1 MGKDVEKQLM
11 KAEKLYKAM
20 QYKRAAKLYNS
31 LGSKFLDLNN
41 FELAKDC
48 FFNASKGL
56 INEEKYLRALDSLRN
71 AGNASLFKNNYL
83 EAQKLFTDALEYVPG
98 VRNITERNFYYVFF
112 SCLSYLCSFVKG
124 KGEEGINLIKKIKS
138 HVDDDYFKENPLIRL
153 IKDITIAI
161 KDKNNKY
168 LEKIEKEFDQIKF
181 HEGELNLAKRVLVI
195 VKTHV
200 SLIIKLSIDKNVY
213 TTHDLIT
220 LMLKI
225 DSKPLSDNLMHPFYN
240 YYLKEL
246 KISKIRVKLSDNL
259 TSHKKPEL
267 PVIIKPGQ
275 THQLEFLIKPQFQ
288 MEKTFIG
295 PITLTS
301 ELDGN
306 LLFFYEITEVLKPK
320 LISPLPTLEISIK
333 TLRPPLIGKT
343 FPLEILV
350 ENKSEGEAL
359 DLKIEMEFPEKIKV
373 MRGTL
378 LKQIYSL
385 KQNENMKWEISLK
398 PLEAGDYNIKIEIK
412 FKDPD
417 QNAIEDTKEF
427 PISIKL

>member
-1 MGKDVEKQLM
+1 MGKDIEKQLM

-48 FFNASKGL
+48 FFNAAIGL

-71 AGNASLFKNNYL
+71 AGNASLVKNNYL
-83 EAQKLFTDALEYVPG
+83 EAQKFFTDALEYVHS

-138 HVDDDYFKENPLIRL
+138 YVDDEYFKENPLIRL

-181 HEGELNLAKRVLVI
+181 FEGELNLAKRVLVI

-200 SLIIKLSIDKNVY
+200 SLITKLSIDKDVY
-213 TTHDLIT
+213 TTNDLIT
-220 LMLKI
+220 LMIEI
-225 DSKPLSDNLMHPFYN
+225 DSKPLLDNLMHPFYN

-246 KISKIRVKLSDNL
+246 KISKIRLILSDNL
-259 TSHKKPEL
+259 TSHKRPEL

-275 THQLEFLIKPQFQ
+275 NHQLEFLIKPHFQ

-295 PITLTS
+295 PIT
-301 ELDGN
+301 
-306 LLFFYEITEVLKPK
+306 
-320 LISPLPTLEISIK
+320 
-333 TLRPPLIGKT
+333 
-343 FPLEILV
+343 
-350 ENKSEGEAL
+350 
-359 DLKIEMEFPEKIKV
+359 
-373 MRGTL
+373 
-378 LKQIYSL
+378 
-385 KQNENMKWEISLK
+385 
-398 PLEAGDYNIKIEIK
+398 
-412 FKDPD
+412 
-417 QNAIEDTKEF
+417 
-427 PISIKL
+427 